1 MNKYPRVEYGTN
13 IWMTKS
19 HSTFRFMAFVWV
31 WPTKRD
37 GRIFRLE
44 IAPFVHWRFI
54 QDRDAETNTLGGWR
68 GHFLNHMQKMGPK
81 LAIFHGFLAIF
92 LLFVWQ
98 KCTHYFNFFINFEK
112 MLKIFRISS
121 YSGIWGNVAGVS
133 SVPTILAFMRAPKVF
148 LKSRY
153 KSLYGKFSTFFRNL

>member
-1 MNKYPRVEYGTN
+1 MYIIKLVET
-13 IWMTKS
+13 
-19 HSTFRFMAFVWV
+19 

-92 LLFVWQ
+92 LS
-98 KCTHYFNFFINFEK
+98 FFDKN
-112 MLKIFRISS
+112 
-121 YSGIWGNVAGVS
+121 
-133 SVPTILAFMRAPKVF
+133 VPTILIF
-148 LKSRY
+148 L
-153 KSLYGKFSTFFRNL
+153 